1 MAQFY
6 GAKTTPK
13 IITTVAEA
21 ANRNATN
28 ALKTAEN
35 IWLNNVSLTL
45 FDKKLVSPA
54 SLHVVRVK
62 FEIFQLARLFI
73 AKSTI
78 QFKLNR
84 ATFASRNR

>member
-1 MAQFY
+1 MA
-6 GAKTTPK
+6 
-13 IITTVAEA
+13 TVAEA

-35 IWLNNVSLTL
+35 ICLNNVSLTL

-54 SLHVVRVK
+54 SLHLVRVK

-84 ATFASRNR
+84 ATFASQNR